1 MQGNLRKSFRNP
13 EDSVP
18 YEVSQQLD
26 KLKFE
31 ANIDKEI
38 EKWQMFMFSII
49 R

>member
-13 EDSVP
+13 EDSVL
-18 YEVSQQLD
+18 YEVSQQFD